1 MTILLALLLAQA
13 AQHPCMDDAKKLC
26 PGVKPGEGR
35 IAACLKEH
43 QDQMSASCKAKIAE
57 FREGAQACQAD
68 VQRLCPNT
76 KPGAER
82 SRCMREHQAQVSP
95 ECREFFGKAADQRA
109 DVRAAMQ
116 ACRGD
121 VRKFCKDVKAGEGRI
136 VECLQ
141 QHKGEL
147 SPECASRLP

>member
-1 MTILLALLLAQA
+1 MIILLALLLGQA

-26 PGVKPGEGR
+26 PGVEPGEGR

-43 QDQMSASCKAKIAE
+43 QDQMSASCKARIAE

-76 KPGAER
+76 KPGADR
-82 SRCMREHQAQVSP
+82 SRCMREHQDQVSP
-95 ECREFFGKAADQRA
+95 GCREFFGKVADERTER
-109 DVRAAMQ
+109 VRSLV

-147 SPECASRLP
+147 SGECAARLP